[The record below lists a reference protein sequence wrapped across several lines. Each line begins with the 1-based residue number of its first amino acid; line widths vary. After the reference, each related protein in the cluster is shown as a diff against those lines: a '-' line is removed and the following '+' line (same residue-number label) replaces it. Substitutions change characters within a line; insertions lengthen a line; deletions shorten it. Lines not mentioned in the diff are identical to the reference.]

1 MSRCRLRADE
11 HIAHNKKPRRISSTG
26 LFRILAE
33 RVGFEPTVRGNRTP
47 DFESG
52 TFDHSATSP
61 GYCLLTASPALVGDR
76 RSEDYRTFFEFYK
89 PSFEQISRSGKFA
102 CPDRRR
108 GAVQDAA
115 APRRATPPMYGRSAS
130 GTVTEPSAFWKFSST
145 ATSVRP
151 TASPEP
157 LSVCTR
163 SGLPCALR

>member
-1 MSRCRLRADE
+1 VSRCRLRADE

-61 GYCLLTASPALVGDR
+61 GYCFLTASPALVGDR
-76 RSEDYRTFFEFYK
+76 RSEHYRTFFDFFK

-102 CPDRRR
+102 SPEQQR
-108 GAVQDAA
+108 GAFQDAA
-115 APRRATPPMYGRSAS
+115 SRRATPPMYGRSAS
-130 GTVTEPSAFWKFSST
+130 GTITEPSAFWKFSST